1 MKEEIIYEEISLEQA
16 MAILPWWGGLG
27 KWVQEVLLHCPL
39 VEVTSLHPS
48 RESSAYVPCFWEGGM
63 VD

>member
-16 MAILPWWGGLG
+16 IAILPWWGGLG
-27 KWVQEVLLHCPL
+27 RVGTGRLSFSAPRGSDFLAPIQ
-39 VEVTSLHPS
+39 SLTHI
-48 RESSAYVPCFWEGGM
+48 PCYWEGGM

>member
-27 KWVQEVLLHCPL
+27 RVGTERFSFTAP
-39 VEVTSLHPS
+39 
-48 RESSAYVPCFWEGGM
+48 
-63 VD
+63 